1 MDKETIKRIINNSTW
16 NSPEKK
22 NIYRFANGN
31 ILSINDENH
40 SNYSINSYNNKI
52 KLKLG
57 PEKIYY
63 IEYVNDFMLKL
74 SDSKESFRIIPE

>member
-63 IEYVNDFMLKL
+63 IEYVNDFKL
-74 SDSKESFRIIPE
+74 ILYNNSESFSIMPD

>member
-22 NIYRFANGN
+22 NIYMFANGN

-57 PEKIYY
+57 PEKIYN

>member
-57 PEKIYY
+57 PEKIYN